1 MPFGVV
7 GVVLTKT
14 ATFAAAKVL
23 YKFGPVAQWIEH
35 LPLSY

>member
-1 MPFGVV
+1 MRFVLAAAI
-7 GVVLTKT
+7 LTKT

-23 YKFGPVAQWIEH
+23 YKFGPVAQRIEH